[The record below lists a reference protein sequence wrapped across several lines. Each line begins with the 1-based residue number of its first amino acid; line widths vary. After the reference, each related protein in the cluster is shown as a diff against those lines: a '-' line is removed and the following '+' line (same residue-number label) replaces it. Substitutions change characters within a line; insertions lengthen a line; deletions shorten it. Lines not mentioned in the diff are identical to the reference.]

1 MSTREHKIV
10 SLIDTV
16 DNAISRFEK
25 GGKPK
30 PVAEKKSKP
39 MRKSGMPGLEIQ
51 ESVRPDVDV
60 PLSNVVDVPEV
71 LLRTIAKQVDD
82 NTASFSD
89 MLLKRM
95 IPLLL
100 CYDTG
105 ISYSTAAMRD
115 GIGIELEFEEGIR
128 DAVKSVGQ
136 LMVMYHF
143 IRKAKLPRD
152 IKKRFMEQLTDKF
165 AAESIEAMKKANN
178 IQKIHDD
185 LNNLAAVVST
195 SKGMQVATRED
206 YDKRK
211 AQESEGPKAARLR
224 RRK

>member
-1 MSTREHKIV
+1 MSTSREHKIV
-10 SLIDTV
+10 GLIDTV
-16 DNAISRFEK
+16 DQAISRFENN
-25 GGKPK
+25 GKPRH
-30 PVAEKKSKP
+30 AEKKAKP
-39 MRKSGMPGLEIQ
+39 RRKSGMPGLEIQ
-51 ESVRPDVDV
+51 GANRPDVDV
-60 PLSNVVDVPEV
+60 PLANVVDVPEV

-105 ISYSTAAMRD
+105 VSYSTAAMRD
-115 GIGIELEFEEGIR
+115 GIGIELEFEEGVR

-165 AAESIEAMKKANN
+165 ATDAIESMKKANN

-195 SKGMQVATRED
+195 SKGVQVATREE

-211 AQESEGPKAARLR
+211 AKEQGPKAGRVR
-224 RRK
+224 SRK

>member
-1 MSTREHKIV
+1 MSTRDHKIV
-10 SLIDTV
+10 GLIDTV
-16 DNAISRFEK
+16 DQAISRFENN
-25 GGKPK
+25 GKPRVVVK
-30 PVAEKKSKP
+30 KKSKP
-39 MRKSGMPGLEIQ
+39 QRKSGMPGLEIQ
-51 ESVRPDVDV
+51 DPGRPDVDV
-60 PLSNVVDVPEV
+60 PLANVVDVPEA

-105 ISYSTAAMRD
+105 VSYSTAAMRD
-115 GIGIELEFEEGIR
+115 GIGIELEFEEGVR

-165 AAESIEAMKKANN
+165 ATDAIESMKKANN

-195 SKGMQVATRED
+195 SKGVQVATREE

-211 AQESEGPKAARLR
+211 AKEQGPKASRVRSR
-224 RRK
+224 R